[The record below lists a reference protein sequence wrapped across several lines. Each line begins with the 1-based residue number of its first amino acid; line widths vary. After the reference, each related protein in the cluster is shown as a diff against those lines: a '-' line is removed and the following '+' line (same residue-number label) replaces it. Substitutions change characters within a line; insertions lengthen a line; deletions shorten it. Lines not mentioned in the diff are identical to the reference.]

1 MCNTYSVLWI
11 QKLAQMYM
19 YMYAADEH
27 ELFIRPFVIQSVY
40 MYMYIQLTAVY
51 MESRG
56 PVNVHV
62 HVYV

>member
-1 MCNTYSVLWI
+1 
-11 QKLAQMYM
+11 MYM
-19 YMYAADEH
+19 YMYAADAH
-27 ELFIRPFVIQSVY
+27 ELFISPFVIKSVY

-62 HVYV
+62 HM